1 MLANQDQ
8 HDLHNCI
15 LLIEDDTALG
25 DTLRAAFEDEGYQ
38 VHLTKAA
45 PSVDEVVD
53 IQPDL
58 VMLDIG
64 RTETA
69 ASWQFVQE
77 LRAAPHAADVPIV
90 ISSGDGAF
98 VQQQDVRV
106 RSEAAAIL
114 IKPFSLDDLLPV
126 VATAIARRELFRAV
140 DELVAEPPAAD
151 CSLGSIW
158 Y

>member
-1 MLANQDQ
+1 MLEDQ
-8 HDLHNCI
+8 HDLHSCI

-38 VHLTKAA
+38 VHLATQA
-45 PSVDEVVD
+45 PSVAEVAD
-53 IQPDL
+53 IRPDL

-64 RTETA
+64 RSKTT
-69 ASWQFVQE
+69 ASWEFVQE
-77 LRAAPHAADVPIV
+77 MKATPNVANLPIV
-90 ISSGDGAF
+90 ISSGDGAI
-98 VQQQDVRV
+98 VAQQDVRV

-126 VATAIARRELFRAV
+126 VATAIARRALFRAV
-140 DELVAEPPAAD
+140 DELIAEPPANTQ
-151 CSLGSIW
+151 SLGSIW

>member
-1 MLANQDQ
+1 MIEDQ

-15 LLIEDDTALG
+15 LLIEGDSTLG
-25 DTLRAAFEDEGYQ
+25 DTLRSAFEDEGYQ
-38 VHLTKAA
+38 VHLTAQA

-64 RTETA
+64 RNETA
-69 ASWQFVQE
+69 AGWQFVQE
-77 LRAAPHAADVPIV
+77 LKAAPRAADLPIV
-90 ISSGDGAF
+90 ISSGDGAI
-98 VQQQDVRV
+98 VAQQDVRV

-126 VATAIARRELFRAV
+126 VATAIARRDLFRAV
-140 DELVAEPPAAD
+140 DELVAEPHD
-151 CSLGSIW
+151 CNFSLGSIW